1 MTSEYT
7 KIIKDYQNIV
17 NSTLDVTEGKI
28 LIIDNDDQNKLDH
41 LINLALEKNPDFVL
55 TSLKSKIEHKKVLK
69 VEDYSQLIE
78 NVLLNLHKEYKQL
91 NYFGITGTNGK
102 TTSAFY
108 LSELIKEKTIFI
120 GTLNQKKLF
129 KFTKEKNLTTPK
141 LFNLVKLLSNQK
153 RVIENVILEMSSH
166 ALEQNRIDGVKFAV
180 SGFTNLS
187 QDHLDYHNTM
197 EEYFLAKSKL
207 FNADKSDKFLFMDNI
222 YGNKINQMY
231 NNSGFSVGISNKN
244 DVQLL
249 KSDKKNIKF
258 RIENK
263 TFESQ
268 SNVSGPESYNNLL
281 LSLGM
286 AYFSELFS
294 FDKIVKNIP
303 NVSNPPGRFEEI
315 KTEKGIVVIDYSH
328 SPDSIHKVITY
339 SQKKYNKK
347 IIVVFG
353 AGGERDK
360 SKRKYMGE
368 AANQA
373 DKIILTN
380 DNPRSEDP
388 NTIINEIISG
398 INLNKKVE
406 VITNRFEAIKQS
418 ISLLDKEHV
427 VLILG
432 KGHENIQEINDR
444 ELVFNDKETVMKI
457 IGEM

>member
-17 NSTLDVTEGKI
+17 NSTLDVAEGKV
-28 LIIDNDDQNKLDH
+28 LIIDNDDHNKLDH
-41 LINLALEKNPDFVL
+41 LINLALEKNPDFIL

-78 NVLLNLHKEYKQL
+78 NVLLNLHKDYKQL

-108 LSELIKEKTIFI
+108 LSQLIKEKTIFI

-129 KFTKEKNLTTPK
+129 KFTNEKNLTTPK
-141 LFNLVKLLSNQK
+141 LFNLVKLLSNQE

-207 FNADKSDKFLFMDNI
+207 FNTD
-222 YGNKINQMY
+222 
-231 NNSGFSVGISNKN
+231 
-244 DVQLL
+244 

-432 KGHENIQEINDR
+432 KGHENIQEINDQ

-457 IGEM
+457 IGEI